1 MNLKSII
8 ECEAK
13 GFEKLNKYQLP
24 NHYKKIGIAILIIS
38 FISIFINGFS
48 LNQPEVKIIS
58 KFGILIGLL
67 IISISKELLEDELV
81 IKLRMQSYT
90 FAFIAAVGYSLMLPF
105 INYLFDIT
113 FQSANATLKEIGD
126 FTILWMLLIVQV
138 LYFEVL
144 KKAHK

>member
-13 GFEKLNKYQLP
+13 GFAKLNKYQLP
-24 NHYKKIGIAILIIS
+24 NHYKKIGIGIVIIS
-38 FISIFINGFS
+38 FIALFINGFV
-48 LNQPEVKIIS
+48 LNNLELKVIA
-58 KFGILIGLL
+58 KFGLLIGLL
-67 IISISKELLEDELV
+67 IILISKELLEDELV

-113 FQSANATLKEIGD
+113 FQPANAALKEIGD

>member
-1 MNLKSII
+1 
-8 ECEAK
+8 
-13 GFEKLNKYQLP
+13 F
-24 NHYKKIGIAILIIS
+24 IAL
-38 FISIFINGFS
+38 FINGFV
-48 LNQPEVKIIS
+48 LNNLELKVIA
-58 KFGILIGLL
+58 KFGLLIGLL
-67 IISISKELLEDELV
+67 IISISRELLEDELV

-113 FQSANATLKEIGD
+113 FQPANAALKEIGD